1 MFVESVN
8 LVYDCVAA
16 MQVLSGHVSQMGHKI
31 ARAGT
36 AGTIKLLLRE
46 RTGKE
51 PVRLT
56 AWVDLDRFPASL
68 ESEAGERT
76 P

>member
-16 MQVLSGHVSQMGHKI
+16 MQVLLGHVSQMGHKI

-46 RTGKE
+46 SRVQSVST
-51 PVRLT
+51 
-56 AWVDLDRFPASL
+56 VDPYQMNLALRHII
-68 ESEAGERT
+68 
-76 P
+76 